1 MLFVLETGF
10 ISGISL
16 LIQSL
21 RYQTTIYLTYKFDLA
36 QVAETKQLWYNL
48 EQDWM
53 DNNGKGGMITH
64 SNYKQFAQNLR
75 GDK

>member
-1 MLFVLETGF
+1 M
-10 ISGISL
+10 
-16 LIQSL
+16 
-21 RYQTTIYLTYKFDLA
+21 TYKFALA

-53 DNNGKGGMITH
+53 DNNGKGDMITH
-64 SNYKQFAQNLR
+64 SNYKQFDQNLR